1 MQMVVIKKPG
11 MFNEDKQPE
20 FKTDIAKSLS
30 DVNIQGNE
38 DTVSDI
44 PVVKKETPI
53 DNQSSSDTVGA
64 KIKGWEETMVAK
76 TSPRSVRTLNPK
88 SISWRV
94 HEVIANY
101 AEQPNLEY
109 LPTIINDQLKSEHG
123 LTDSD
128 ISSYYYAKKK
138 SGYLDNRELSP
149 KESEKMKKSVRVWWT
164 TDLFWDVYEATKER
178 IASEKTKQSSVLTS
192 VVEESA
198 STDEESE

>member
-30 DVNIQGNE
+30 DANIQGNE

>member
-1 MQMVVIKKPG
+1 MVVIKKPG

>member
-1 MQMVVIKKPG
+1 MVVIKKPG

-178 IASEKTKQSSVLTS
+178 IASEQTKQSSVLTS

>member
-1 MQMVVIKKPG
+1 MVVIKKPG
-11 MFNEDKQPE
+11 MFNEDKQSE
-20 FKTDIAKSLS
+20 IKTDIAKSLS
-30 DVNIQGNE
+30 DANIQGNE
-38 DTVSDI
+38 DTVNDI

-53 DNQSSSDTVGA
+53 DNQSSSDTIGA
-64 KIKGWEETMVAK
+64 KIKGWEETMAAK
-76 TSPRSVRTLNPK
+76 TSPRTVRTLNPN

-109 LPTIINDQLKSEHG
+109 LPTIINDQLKNEHG

-149 KESEKMKKSVRVWWT
+149 KESEKMKKPVRVWWT

-178 IASEKTKQSSVLTS
+178 IASEQTKQTSVLTS
-192 VVEESA
+192 VVEEST
-198 STDEESE
+198 STDDESE

>member
-178 IASEKTKQSSVLTS
+178 IASEQTKQSSVLTS

>member
-1 MQMVVIKKPG
+1 MAVIKKPG

-178 IASEKTKQSSVLTS
+178 IASEQTKQSSVLTS

>member
-1 MQMVVIKKPG
+1 MVVIKKPG

-30 DVNIQGNE
+30 DANIQGNE

>member
-1 MQMVVIKKPG
+1 
-11 MFNEDKQPE
+11 
-20 FKTDIAKSLS
+20 
-30 DVNIQGNE
+30 
-38 DTVSDI
+38 
-44 PVVKKETPI
+44 
-53 DNQSSSDTVGA
+53 
-64 KIKGWEETMVAK
+64 MVAK

>member
-44 PVVKKETPI
+44 PVVKKQTPI

>member
-1 MQMVVIKKPG
+1 MVVIKKPG
-11 MFNEDKQPE
+11 MFNEDKQSE
-20 FKTDIAKSLS
+20 IKTDIAKSLS
-30 DVNIQGNE
+30 DANIQGNE
-38 DTVSDI
+38 DTVNDI
-44 PVVKKETPI
+44 PVVKKETSI
-53 DNQSSSDTVGA
+53 DNQSSSDTIGA
-64 KIKGWEETMVAK
+64 KIKGWEETMAAK
-76 TSPRSVRTLNPK
+76 TSPRTVRTLNPN

-109 LPTIINDQLKSEHG
+109 LPTIINDQLKNEHG

-178 IASEKTKQSSVLTS
+178 IASEQTKKSSVLTS

-198 STDEESE
+198 STDDESE